1 MSDLLRLVAPQVSTV
16 TMVPSV
22 SLAVPG
28 YHVVQQWPVHTVLQL
43 QAVSLPSLPPSSVE
57 L

>member
-16 TMVPSV
+16 TVVPW
-22 SLAVPG
+22 
-28 YHVVQQWPVHTVLQL
+28 YHVVQQWPGHTVLQL
-43 QAVSLPSLPPSSVE
+43 QAVSLPSLPPPSVE